1 VASRDPL
8 SFRALLLGRLMR
20 ELRDRSGLTIKYVA
34 VFLGVDVGPVRRLE
48 RGEWVPAR
56 EQTVALLDVYREH
69 DVAERDGL
77 LRLAEAAWLSRSEV
91 DFDGAVPDES
101 FADLLWLES
110 EASEIR
116 CYSPALIPDLLQTTE
131 YAEHCARTTLDR
143 SVLPEQ
149 VDARMELAA
158 QRQRILCRRRE
169 QMVSKFVLDECVLR
183 HPVGAPG
190 VWSGQLQHLTNMAN
204 LPHVQIDV
212 RPASAGPA
220 RPPGG
225 FTVFGLRPPY
235 PPSVVHIEY
244 IGGRLFLENSSATS
258 HLRAFDQLRKAAVDL
273 DASIV
278 SS

>member
-1 VASRDPL
+1 
-8 SFRALLLGRLMR
+8 MR
-20 ELRDRSGLTIKYVA
+20 ELRDRSGLTLKYVA
-34 VFLGVDVGPVRRLE
+34 VFLGLDVGPIRQLE

-56 EQTVALLDVYREH
+56 EQMVALLDVYREH
-69 DVAERDGL
+69 DTAERDGL
-77 LRLAEAAWLSRSEV
+77 LRLAESAWRSRSEV

-110 EASEIR
+110 EASEIH

-131 YAEHCARTTLDR
+131 YAEHCARVALGL
-143 SVLPEQ
+143 SVLPER
-149 VDARMELAA
+149 VSARMELAA
-158 QRQRILCRRRE
+158 RRQQLLCMRRE
-169 QMVSKFVLDECVLR
+169 QVMSEFVLDECVLR
-183 HPVGAPG
+183 HPVGAPE
-190 VWSGQLQHLTNMAN
+190 VWSGQLLHLTNMAN

-220 RPPGG
+220 QPPGG

-244 IGGRLFLENSSATS
+244 LGGRLFLENGSAMS

-273 DASIV
+273 DTSIV